1 MRKQSRESRPIKL
14 LCDLLRDV
22 GHDPSTASTARAA
35 FSEAG
40 SPPLCHDL
48 IDVER
53 GEARRR
59 PLEHGRVCLGD
70 LDVQRGD
77 TTTHGL
83 FVVEVLD
90 RSELCLHFAKQ
101 LQRWRQDRDLLALH
115 ELLHPPIRIMIEIWE
130 WFTGPRQVV
139 EGSLISRDT
148 DLRVDPRLPAHS
160 SRLALGHGARAP
172 RKEGSTSVAARD
184 RGAVSHVAY
193 AAGPVSQMDQS
204 SRGSLR
210 GQSCPTQPSSHL

>member
-53 GEARRR
+53 G
-59 PLEHGRVCLGD
+59 
-70 LDVQRGD
+70 D

-83 FVVEVLD
+83 FIVEVLD
-90 RSELCLHFAKQ
+90 RGELCLRFAKQ
-101 LQRWRQDRDLLALH
+101 LQRWRQDRDLLAFH
-115 ELLHPPIRIMIEIWE
+115 ELLHPPIRIMIEIW
-130 WFTGPRQVV
+130 
-139 EGSLISRDT
+139 
-148 DLRVDPRLPAHS
+148 
-160 SRLALGHGARAP
+160 
-172 RKEGSTSVAARD
+172 
-184 RGAVSHVAY
+184 
-193 AAGPVSQMDQS
+193 
-204 SRGSLR
+204 
-210 GQSCPTQPSSHL
+210 